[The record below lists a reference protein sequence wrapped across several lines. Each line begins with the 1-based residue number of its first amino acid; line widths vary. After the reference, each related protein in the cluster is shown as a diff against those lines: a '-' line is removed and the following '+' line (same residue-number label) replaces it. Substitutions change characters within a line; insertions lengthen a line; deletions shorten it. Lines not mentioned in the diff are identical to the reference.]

1 MTSQKTEILGYNSFK
16 TVTVQN
22 SAANLTLTATC
33 VAAVVFRVFRR
44 IPFTSIT
51 DFSTHNSSRIQK
63 ASLFHSTGRDDH

>member
-1 MTSQKTEILGYNSFK
+1 MIPLIKSVIYVGVVCS
-16 TVTVQN
+16 VTVQN

-44 IPFTSIT
+44 IPFTHVS

-63 ASLFHSTGRDDH
+63 ATLRHSTGSDDH